1 MNEVAAGPGDADA
14 RRKERVRMVETQIA
28 SRGIRDDAVLAAMR
42 EVPRERFLPP
52 RLGAR
57 AYEDAALPIESGQ
70 TISQPY
76 TVAWM
81 LEAARI
87 RPDARV
93 LEIGAGSGYA
103 AAVIARI
110 AAEVFAIERHEALFA
125 LAERRLREMG
135 CGNAHLRC
143 GDGSLGWP
151 EAAPFDAIVVSA
163 SGPRVPE
170 TLLSQLAIRGRLVM
184 PVGGGPFEQEL
195 VRVERLDEAEYRRE
209 SLGRVQFVPLVGRG
223 GWGEGETT
231 PASAPPD
238 A

>member
-1 MNEVAAGPGDADA
+1 MSEPEEDPAEPD
-14 RRKERVRMVETQIA
+14 RRPERARMVAVQIA
-28 SRGIRDDAVLAAMR
+28 GRGVRDERLLAAMR

-52 RLGAR
+52 RLAGR
-57 AYEDAALPIESGQ
+57 AYDDAALAIGLGQ

-87 RPDARV
+87 RPEARV

-103 AAVIARI
+103 AAVLSRLAR
-110 AAEVFAIERHEALFA
+110 EVFAIERHETLFA
-125 LAERRLREMG
+125 AAEQRLAALG
-135 CGNAHLRC
+135 CGNVHLRC

-163 SGPRVPE
+163 SGPCVPE
-170 TLLSQLAIRGRLVM
+170 ALQRQLAIGGRLVI
-184 PVGGGPFEQEL
+184 PAGPGPREQQLL
-195 VRVERLDEAEYRRE
+195 VVERCAEERWLRR

-223 GWGEGETT
+223 GWPESDGGDRRKS
-231 PASAPPD
+231 PLG
-238 A
+238 